1 MIFLIQFDCSGLR
14 NLNGGNI
21 INVWLHINGC
31 SKVCCEKLFFTGT
44 EPPAREHREN
54 IQAPVGS
61 SRGWFFV
68 SSACSATPQPEVGLE
83 RKLLERTR
91 KTILVGLPSQPKPG
105 SFGKLAKEQKKKLK
119 KKKSDCWGEF
129 ASRVSRPRGFGAAS
143 ECFRGYPNQARR
155 LPLPV
160 PVGVQPSE
168 LGCQWGYS
176 CIRMLRSSSSF
187 PTAVT
192 YCPQPE
198 ELLSCCPLDH
208 KLQVKKASP
217 WKQLTRKPFLAF
229 FLEISLSLILSKGHL
244 KPSSSCPF
252 FSSS

>member
-119 KKKSDCWGEF
+119 KKKIRLLERICQPGFQAKGIWSSIWMFQRLSKPGQETPTPCSCRSSALWAGLSVRIFLHQDAQEQLQLSNSSDLLPTT
-129 ASRVSRPRGFGAAS
+129 RGAA
-143 ECFRGYPNQARR
+143 
-155 LPLPV
+155 V
-160 PVGVQPSE
+160 
-168 LGCQWGYS
+168 
-176 CIRMLRSSSSF
+176 
-187 PTAVT
+187 
-192 YCPQPE
+192 
-198 ELLSCCPLDH
+198 LLSTRP
-208 KLQVKKASP
+208 QTAS
-217 WKQLTRKPFLAF
+217 
-229 FLEISLSLILSKGHL
+229 
-244 KPSSSCPF
+244 
-252 FSSS
+252 